1 MHLCIVATLCF
12 FKIISPR
19 NYYLATRTFF
29 PGSMVQSV
37 DLNLTVANVFRIL
50 YSRCQKFPYLSKY
63 KYQQS
68 YSVEDLTVT
77 HQVLSNH
84 LMILERKH
92 GYALQLSEMPTIVII
107 SNSGKKGM
115 EKGKAMQDYILLSKT
130 LEKKYG
136 LMI

>member
-1 MHLCIVATLCF
+1 MNIL
-12 FKIISPR
+12 
-19 NYYLATRTFF
+19 
-29 PGSMVQSV
+29 
-37 DLNLTVANVFRIL
+37 DLLHYA
-50 YSRCQKFPYLSKY
+50 
-63 KYQQS
+63 S
-68 YSVEDLTVT
+68 YSVEDLTVM
-77 HQVLSNH
+77 HSVLSNH
-84 LMILERKH
+84 LIIRERKH

>member
-1 MHLCIVATLCF
+1 M
-12 FKIISPR
+12 KI
-19 NYYLATRTFF
+19 L
-29 PGSMVQSV
+29 
-37 DLNLTVANVFRIL
+37 DLLHYA
-50 YSRCQKFPYLSKY
+50 
-63 KYQQS
+63 S

-77 HQVLSNH
+77 HSVLSNH
-84 LMILERKH
+84 LMIRERKH
-92 GYALQLSEMPTIVII
+92 GYTLQLSEMSTIVML

>member
-1 MHLCIVATLCF
+1 MNIL
-12 FKIISPR
+12 
-19 NYYLATRTFF
+19 
-29 PGSMVQSV
+29 
-37 DLNLTVANVFRIL
+37 DLFHYA
-50 YSRCQKFPYLSKY
+50 
-63 KYQQS
+63 S

-77 HQVLSNH
+77 HSVLSNH
-84 LMILERKH
+84 LMIRERKH